1 MLRFFI
7 HPILVLCITFTLW
20 GSHGFTS
27 AYTET
32 NTNSF
37 LTIVAVGDIM
47 MGTIYP
53 VDILPPDDGKGMFKG
68 IQGEFRRWRYSI
80 WKP

>member
-1 MLRFFI
+1 MLRLYN
-7 HPILVLCITFTLW
+7 HPLLILCIFFTLW
-20 GSHGFTS
+20 GSCGCKS

-32 NTNSF
+32 NTNST

-53 VDILPPDDGKGMFKG
+53 VDILPPDDGKG
-68 IQGEFRRWRYSI
+68 YSRPYKENLKMEI
-80 WKP
+80 